1 MSLAKDPHITS
12 RTKDAPDADASF
24 NVLPNP
30 ASDRVTV
37 VLGAPAVEGT
47 VLELLDVDGRLVHS
61 AVLRAGDERYTWSV
75 QALASGTYVL
85 GLRQG
90 DLVQRRSLLIAH

>member
-1 MSLAKDPHITS
+1 MTGQDYEGE
-12 RTKDAPDADASF
+12 
-24 NVLPNP
+24 
-30 ASDRVTV
+30 V

-90 DLVQRRSLLIAH
+90 GLLQRRSLLIAH